1 MKCNWEDI
9 EGFPAG
15 RKTSLILFSPDYN
28 RATVRIISLAIVSY
42 ATVLALALIFSEG
55 GRLLATETWLVF
67 HFGIVLVPGIIWHR
81 ATGTLMRTPDRPRL
95 EKTFAAAASTIC
107 AFEHNRVITAEEQQE
122 LWELYCDTVSSATS
136 KVSAES
142 HALREEDVDK
152 KLTILADKFE
162 DYTER
167 KPSPSLT

>member
-1 MKCNWEDI
+1 MTCNWKDI

-28 RATVRIISLAIVSY
+28 RITGRIISLVIVSY
-42 ATVLALALIFSEG
+42 ATAFALALIFSEG
-55 GRLLATETWLVF
+55 GRLLATEAWLVF
-67 HFGIVLVPGIIWHR
+67 HFGIILVPGIIWHR
-81 ATGTLMRTPDRPRL
+81 ATGTLLRTPDRPRL

-107 AFEHNRVITAEEQQE
+107 TFEHNRMITAEEQQE

-142 HALREEDVDK
+142 HALREEDVER
-152 KLTILADKFE
+152 KLTILADKFD
-162 DYTER
+162 DYIVR